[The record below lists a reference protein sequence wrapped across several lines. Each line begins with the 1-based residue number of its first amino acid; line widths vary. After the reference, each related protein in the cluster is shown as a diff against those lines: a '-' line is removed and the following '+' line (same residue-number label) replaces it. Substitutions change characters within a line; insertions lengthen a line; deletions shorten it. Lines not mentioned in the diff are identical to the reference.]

1 MKTIDDLIQQVI
13 GISYIVHNTLGC
25 GFLEKVYEKALAIEL
40 RKANVFFQE
49 QFPIPVYYQDER
61 IGEYFADLLVEGR
74 LIVELKSVENL
85 SSAHEKQL
93 VNYLT
98 ATQIDD
104 GLLLNF
110 GSSSVQIKRK
120 FRVYRRTEYQNCQNE
135 QNKTY
140 L

>member
-25 GFLEKVYEKALAIEL
+25 GFLEKVYEKTLAIEL

-61 IGEYFADLLVEGR
+61 IGEYFADLLVERR

-120 FRVYRRTEYQNCQNE
+120 FRVYGRIEYQNC
-135 QNKTY
+135 
-140 L
+140 

>member
-1 MKTIDDLIQQVI
+1 MKDIDDLIKQVI
-13 GISYIVHNTLGC
+13 GASYIVHNALGC

-40 RKANVFFQE
+40 RKANIFFQE

-61 IGEYFADLLVEGR
+61 IGDYFADLLVEVR
-74 LIVELKSVENL
+74 LIVELKSVENV

-98 ATQIDD
+98 ATKIDD
-104 GLLLNF
+104 GLLINF
-110 GSSSVQIKRK
+110 GSSSVQVKRK
-120 FRVYRRTEYQNCQNE
+120 FRVYRRTEYQNCQN
-135 QNKTY
+135 KTY

>member
-1 MKTIDDLIQQVI
+1 MKTIDDLIQQVT

-85 SSAHEKQL
+85 YYADEKK
-93 VNYLT
+93 
-98 ATQIDD
+98 
-104 GLLLNF
+104 LL
-110 GSSSVQIKRK
+110 II
-120 FRVYRRTEYQNCQNE
+120 
-135 QNKTY
+135 
-140 L
+140 